1 MYNKIFKL
9 DDTKLFLEQAIR
21 EFTVYVTKNQWKIA
35 SPAMRNLYTLWN
47 IYEYKYKYIWLYGI
61 IITNEKIIYLFL
73 LLIFLLL
80 TWCTNCFYMTNIL
93 FQFSLK

>member
-73 LLIFLLL
+73 LIFLLL

>member
-9 DDTKLFLEQAIR
+9 DDTKFFLEQAIR

-35 SPAMRNLYTLWN
+35 STAMRNLYTLWN

-73 LLIFLLL
+73 LIFLLL

>member
-9 DDTKLFLEQAIR
+9 DDTKFFLEQAIR